1 MSDVAYPIGTD
12 RIIWETI
19 TESGGTV
26 ITPTSAIA
34 KIVLDGDDIA
44 TLTVRATAGLIQA
57 TIHAGEITVEDTYT
71 VEWDIVYT
79 NHLNVVTTAT
89 IITNITATLLDST
102 YLLSLVPR
110 MRVWIN
116 DDPVD
121 VNRKIKSDDQLK
133 KYLVEAVRHYST
145 GYTIT
150 TTGGI
155 TDIDPEPEAESDTE
169 QLIILYGSYLYLGM
183 GIEAIAREQTA
194 MYSVDYDSAY
204 RQIKDRMTMLWD
216 RIVLIDD
223 NAVMPI
229 MSQTDIERWGNVTEL
244 YADAIETWNTDTD

>member
-1 MSDVAYPIGTD
+1 MSDVAYTIGTD

-19 TESGGTV
+19 TEGGGAV

-34 KIVLDGDDIA
+34 KIVLDGEDIA
-44 TLTVRATAGLIQA
+44 TLTVRSTAGLIQA
-57 TIHAGEITVEDTYT
+57 TIHAGEIATEDTYT

-79 NHLNVVTTAT
+79 DSNDDVVADT
-89 IITNITATLLDST
+89 IITNITASLLDST

-110 MRVWIN
+110 MRVWVN

-121 VNRKIKSDDQLK
+121 ITRKIKSDDQLK
-133 KYLVEAVRHYST
+133 KYLVEAVRNYIT

-155 TDIDPEPEAESDTE
+155 TDVDPEPDAESDTE
-169 QLIILYGSYLYLGM
+169 QLIILYGSYLYLGT

-204 RQIKDRMTMLWD
+204 RQIKDRMDMIWD
-216 RIVLIDD
+216 RIVQIDD

-229 MSQTDIERWGNVTEL
+229 LSESDVESWGQVAERYV
-244 YADAIETWNTDTD
+244 DALETWDANS